1 MDKKIL
7 ETEKQLMDS
16 RRIEKIEKEK
26 AIVQSLPKNP
36 KLLFSYAKR
45 ENNRKKEIG
54 PFTKDGELV
63 YSGEEIGNM
72 LLKEYKKQLL
82 EKSNMGSELMEEIL
96 NINDNDLVD
105 ILFTENDFLKAIEK
119 LKEVVEAFEKGI
131 S

>member
-1 MDKKIL
+1 M
-7 ETEKQLMDS
+7 ES
-16 RRIEKIEKEK
+16 RRTEKIEKEK

-54 PFTKDGELV
+54 PFKKDGELV

-72 LLKEYKKQLL
+72 LVQEYKKQLL

-105 ILFTENDFLKAIEK
+105 ILFTEN
-119 LKEVVEAFEKGI
+119 
-131 S
+131 

>member
-1 MDKKIL
+1 MLKRGKKRAFSKEKKEEMDKKIL

-54 PFTKDGELV
+54 PFKKDGELV

-72 LLKEYKKQLL
+72 LL
-82 EKSNMGSELMEEIL
+82 
-96 NINDNDLVD
+96 
-105 ILFTENDFLKAIEK
+105 
-119 LKEVVEAFEKGI
+119 
-131 S
+131 